1 MCGSGVGE
9 PLLSPKEFHP
19 AIPQGSV
26 FIHPFTEHSLDL
38 GETELFYPTRRIS
51 HHSIVRTFSKEQ
63 GSSGCLNLLRT
74 QSTQQPLNRSGVRSI
89 SPFKPVI
96 WQGTLGS
103 TFHGSTTI
111 NHLIVCPLH

>member
-1 MCGSGVGE
+1 MKQMVIIRMPHHVQQSKETENSFCELDVSEWLECQCVDLGLE
-9 PLLSPKEFHP
+9 SPKEFHP

-63 GSSGCLNLLRT
+63 
-74 QSTQQPLNRSGVRSI
+74 I
-89 SPFKPVI
+89 
-96 WQGTLGS
+96 TLCFTRLCNNG
-103 TFHGSTTI
+103 I
-111 NHLIVCPLH
+111 